1 MAVLQIFFRPFK
13 ARSFP
18 ALLPGACARGC
29 ILASL
34 RDFALHLAV
43 YVFQE
48 IYRRDGQEF
57 VNGSSTVMR
66 VPFPGALSAEMVPP

>member
-18 ALLPGACARGC
+18 ARFTPGLRPGC
-29 ILASL
+29 ILAPL
-34 RDFALHLAV
+34 RDFVLHLAV
-43 YVFQE
+43 YVFHE

-57 VNGSSTVMR
+57 ANGSSTVMR